1 MHALLAIPERLA
13 PLQSYLADRMV
24 EVERRF
30 DVQLASDL
38 PPVAELCAH
47 VERYRGK
54 MLRPTLT
61 LLCGLASAEDPHRLE
76 LADDHTTLAA
86 VAEMVHMATLV
97 HDDVLDGAETRRRGL
112 TVNKLRGNEA
122 AVILG
127 DYLIASA
134 YHLCSQTGSADA
146 ALVIGR
152 ASMEMC
158 AGELLQLHFR
168 ENFSIDE
175 TTYEEIVRRKTGA
188 LIGAACRLGAMA
200 SGAGRAV
207 CDDLDAFGVSLGAAF
222 QIQDDL
228 LDLTGRERVVGKS
241 VGLDPKN
248 GKLTL
253 PVIHHLV
260 EARTAQRA
268 ATVELLDRLSGT
280 AAAGGGASADTH
292 DLATALESTG
302 SIEFARGE
310 AERRVQQACARLGRL
325 AESDARDLLMLLTRA
340 VVDRAF

>member
-1 MHALLAIPERLA
+1 MHALLDIPERLL
-13 PLQSYLADRMV
+13 PVQEFLTDRMI
-24 EVERRF
+24 EVEQRF
-30 DVQLASDL
+30 DTQLASDL
-38 PPVAELCAH
+38 PPVSALCTH
-47 VERYRGK
+47 IERYHGK
-54 MLRPTLT
+54 MLRPTLV
-61 LLCGLASAEDPHRLE
+61 LLCGLATGPGS
-76 LADDHTTLAA
+76 LALGADHITLAA
-86 VAEMVHMATLV
+86 VTEMVHMATLV
-97 HDDVLDGAETRRRGL
+97 HDDVLDGADTRRRGL

-127 DYLIASA
+127 DYLIASS

-158 AGELLQLHFR
+158 AGELLQLHNR
-168 ENFSIDE
+168 DNLSIDE

-200 SGAGRAV
+200 SGASAAV
-207 CDDLDAFGVSLGAAF
+207 CDDLDAFGISLGAAF

-253 PVIHHLV
+253 PVIHHLL
-260 EARTAQRA
+260 EASTAQRL
-268 ATVELLDRLSGT
+268 ATVALLDRL
-280 AAAGGGASADTH
+280 ARSAPDAEE
-292 DLATALESTG
+292 LATALEATG
-302 SIEFARGE
+302 SIEFARDE
-310 AERRVQQACARLGRL
+310 AGRRVEDACTRLGAL
-325 AESDARDLLMLLTRA
+325 PGSDAKELLTLLTRA